1 MSLLRG
7 PRLLLWS
14 WRVPAS
20 APRSETLAPHPVGA
34 VGIGLWQNPL
44 GISVRDDASSEQLVT
59 TLLPVRPETGLGP
72 DCPGGGF

>member
-1 MSLLRG
+1 MT
-7 PRLLLWS
+7 
-14 WRVPAS
+14 V
-20 APRSETLAPHPVGA
+20 PHPVGA